1 MLLAWGMLEEDGV
14 EVGGEEGEEGTIE
27 EEEVEEEATIM
38 ATGILMGVE
47 VDMNR
52 GVGRLHDKIIV
63 GRNLV
68 IKCGGEI

>member
-1 MLLAWGMLEEDGV
+1 MLLAWGMDEEDGV
-14 EVGGEEGEEGTIE
+14 EVGGEEGTIE

-47 VDMNR
+47 VDINR